1 MPFECRTKSA
11 AADAPQEGIVN
22 KFEVFSMLTGGAES
36 IAFSTA
42 MTNLAVTAL
51 IALFIWLIYK
61 LTYSGVA
68 YNRAFGMSI
77 VMTAMV
83 TAIIMMVIQSN
94 LALSLGMVGALSI
107 IRFRSAV
114 KDPRDISYIFWSV
127 AMGLAAG
134 TGIHLLAICGS
145 LALGVFVLVFTLL
158 GHPRHTLMLI
168 LKGRGLDAE
177 AVRDQVFRLTGRAR
191 LRMQDIAPNG
201 TEFIYDVRL
210 KKDMSGEAV
219 AKALSGIAGVETVH
233 LVAGSEEP

>member
-1 MPFECRTKSA
+1 M
-11 AADAPQEGIVN
+11 N
-22 KFEVFSMLTGGAES
+22 KFEVFSMLAGGAES

-42 MTNLAVTAL
+42 MTNLAVTTL

-127 AMGLAAG
+127 AIGLAAG
-134 TGIHLLAICGS
+134 TGIHLLAMAGS
-145 LALGVFVLVFTLL
+145 LALGIFVLVFTLL
-158 GHPRHTLMLI
+158 GHPRHSLMLI
-168 LKGRGLDAE
+168 LKGRGVDANE
-177 AVRDQVFRLTGRAR
+177 VRDQVRRLTGRAR
-191 LRMQDIAPNG
+191 LRMQNMAPNG

-210 KKDMSGEAV
+210 KKDLPGEAV
-219 AKALSGIAGVETVH
+219 AKELSGIPGVETVN

>member
-1 MPFECRTKSA
+1 M
-11 AADAPQEGIVN
+11 N
-22 KFEVFSMLTGGAES
+22 KFEVFSMLAGGAES

-51 IALFIWLIYK
+51 ISLFIWLIYK

-127 AMGLAAG
+127 AIGLAAG
-134 TGIHLLAICGS
+134 TGVHLLALCGS
-145 LALGVFVLVFTLL
+145 LVLGIFVVIFTLL
-158 GHPRHTLMLI
+158 GHPRHSLMLI
-168 LKGRGLDAE
+168 LKGRGVDAE
-177 AVRDQVFRLTGRAR
+177 EVRGQVSRLTGRSR
-191 LRMQDIAPNG
+191 LRMQNIAPNG

-210 KKDMSGEAV
+210 KKETSGEAV
-219 AKALSGIAGVETVH
+219 AKALSGIPGVETVH

>member
-1 MPFECRTKSA
+1 M
-11 AADAPQEGIVN
+11 VN
-22 KFEVFSMLTGGAES
+22 KFEVFSMLAGGAES

-42 MTNLAVTAL
+42 MTNLAVTTL

-127 AMGLAAG
+127 AVGLAAG
-134 TGIHLLAICGS
+134 TGIHLLAIGGS
-145 LALGVFVLVFTLL
+145 LALGVFVLAFTLL
-158 GHPRHTLMLI
+158 GHPRGTLMLI
-168 LKGRGLDAE
+168 LRGKGLDGE
-177 AVRDQVFRLTGRAR
+177 GVREQVGRVTGRAR
-191 LRMQDIAPNG
+191 LRMQNHTANG

-210 KKDMSGEAV
+210 RKGVSGEAV
-219 AKALSGIAGVETVH
+219 AKALSGMAGVETVQ

>member
-1 MPFECRTKSA
+1 M
-11 AADAPQEGIVN
+11 VN
-22 KFEVFSMLTGGAES
+22 KFEVFSMLAGGAES

-42 MTNLAVTAL
+42 MTNLAVTTL

-127 AMGLAAG
+127 AIGLAAG
-134 TGIHLLAICGS
+134 TGIHLLAMAGS
-145 LALGVFVLVFTLL
+145 LALGIFVLVFTLL
-158 GHPRHTLMLI
+158 GHPRHSLMLI
-168 LKGRGLDAE
+168 LKGRGVDANE
-177 AVRDQVFRLTGRAR
+177 VRDQVRRLTGRAR
-191 LRMQDIAPNG
+191 LRMQSMATNG

-210 KKDMSGEAV
+210 KKDLSGEAV
-219 AKALSGIAGVETVH
+219 AKELSGIPGVETVN

>member
-1 MPFECRTKSA
+1 MEEGKYEEAEA
-11 AADAPQEGIVN
+11 ALADLAASGRFRNERMVLAGFSDGSGAAP
-22 KFEVFSMLTGGAES
+22 A
-36 IAFSTA
+36 
-42 MTNLAVTAL
+42 
-51 IALFIWLIYK
+51 
-61 LTYSGVA
+61 
-68 YNRAFGMSI
+68 
-77 VMTAMV
+77 
-83 TAIIMMVIQSN
+83 N

>member
-1 MPFECRTKSA
+1 M
-11 AADAPQEGIVN
+11 
-22 KFEVFSMLTGGAES
+22 
-36 IAFSTA
+36 
-42 MTNLAVTAL
+42 
-51 IALFIWLIYK
+51 
-61 LTYSGVA
+61 
-68 YNRAFGMSI
+68 
-77 VMTAMV
+77 
-83 TAIIMMVIQSN
+83 
-94 LALSLGMVGALSI
+94 
-107 IRFRSAV
+107 
-114 KDPRDISYIFWSV
+114 
-127 AMGLAAG
+127 
-134 TGIHLLAICGS
+134 
-145 LALGVFVLVFTLL
+145 LVFTLL